1 MNALPMVHFNYMQ
14 LMMALLIISKI
25 VSLAFMTWCKRS
37 YIMGLFERTETLRD
51 VSLAV
56 LRKMTH

>member
-14 LMMALLIISKI
+14 LMLIISKI

-37 YIMGLFERTETLRD
+37 
-51 VSLAV
+51 
-56 LRKMTH
+56 